1 MADLRVEL
9 AIKEDLCYSDSNY
22 RDIPLELEALK
33 QAIIET
39 DSDALSLD
47 PINLEDY
54 FLNKIQFEISKTQ
67 QGSDILSLNLK
78 FSQNNN
84 NNNNQPEESMDLN
97 L

>member
-47 PINLEDY
+47 PIDLEEY
-54 FLNKIQFEISKTQ
+54 LLNKIPFEISKTQ

-84 NNNNQPEESMDLN
+84 NNQPEESMDLN